1 MLFHARVQFEFQIR
15 HYSTTCINFYIFQI
29 CLKVFYTVIINVS
42 LTSYSVVK
50 SATYNTYRN
59 CTTLKVN

>member
-15 HYSTTCINFYIFQI
+15 DYSTTCINFYIFQI

-42 LTSYSVVK
+42 HIVLGCEICHLQYVP
-50 SATYNTYRN
+50 
-59 CTTLKVN
+59 